1 MLAPGVRVGPGRPS
15 FTMDRCPSFKI
26 NGGQMRPIIRYLAW
40 GTLATAAVAAVASA
54 QDSTDADRR
63 QAAIVL
69 DHTFTGPVGEPIRVF
84 LAKDVTYHAETSGNG
99 IQLQLRPLL
108 GSTPPPLL
116 EPLLAGQSAGSES
129 IYIVKPRA
137 DAVYEFVSAGGDATR
152 PVNLRVYAVKEKGKK
167 P

>member
-1 MLAPGVRVGPGRPS
+1 
-15 FTMDRCPSFKI
+15 
-26 NGGQMRPIIRYLAW
+26 MRPLTRYLA
-40 GTLATAAVAAVASA
+40 LAAIGIIAVAAIAQA

-69 DHTFTGPVGEPIRVF
+69 DHTFTAPIGEPIRVF

-99 IQLQLRPLL
+99 IQLQLRGLL

-137 DAVYEFVSAGGDATR
+137 DGVYEFVSAGGDATR
-152 PVNLRVYAVKEKGKK
+152 PVNLRVYAMKPKDKK

>member
-1 MLAPGVRVGPGRPS
+1 
-15 FTMDRCPSFKI
+15 
-26 NGGQMRPIIRYLAW
+26 MRPLIRYLALAGL
-40 GTLATAAVAAVASA
+40 GTIAVAAVARA

-69 DHTFTGPVGEPIRVF
+69 DHTFTAPIGEPIRVF
-84 LAKDVTYHAETSGNG
+84 LAKDVTYHAETTGNG

-108 GSTPPPLL
+108 GSTPMPLL
-116 EPLLAGQSAGSES
+116 EPLLAGQSAGGES

-152 PVNLRVYAVKEKGKK
+152 PVNLRVYAMKPKDKK

>member
-1 MLAPGVRVGPGRPS
+1 
-15 FTMDRCPSFKI
+15 
-26 NGGQMRPIIRYLAW
+26 MRPLTRYLA
-40 GTLATAAVAAVASA
+40 LATLGVIAVAAIAQA

-129 IYIVKPRA
+129 IYVVKPRA
-137 DAVYEFVSAGGDATR
+137 DGVYEFVSAGGDATR
-152 PVNLRVYAVKEKGKK
+152 PVNLRVYAMKSKDKK

>member
-1 MLAPGVRVGPGRPS
+1 
-15 FTMDRCPSFKI
+15 
-26 NGGQMRPIIRYLAW
+26 MRPIHRYAILAVIAM
-40 GTLATAAVAAVASA
+40 LAVAAVAHA

-63 QAAIVL
+63 QAALVL
-69 DHTFTGPVGEPIRVF
+69 DHTFTAPIGEPIRVF
-84 LAKDVTYHAETSGNG
+84 LAKDMTYHAETTGNG
-99 IQLQLRPLL
+99 IRLQLRPLL
-108 GSTPPPLL
+108 GSTPQPLL

-152 PVNLRVYAVKEKGKK
+152 PVNLRVYAVKEKAKK